1 MKNAIEPIIRLP
13 QILFSLSMHRR
24 YFDQETDQIDQE
36 TDQID
41 QETDQIDRLN
51 ICLVW
56 YLT

>member
-41 QETDQIDRLN
+41 RLN